1 MKLTLRTRVLAA
13 TLLLVT
19 LGLAAAGVAT
29 YGFLRSFLVHR
40 MDQQLEAA
48 EDPVGHALTEQGQ
61 DGGPPAS
68 LIPPGTY
75 AAFLDQSGK
84 VVTSRTFT
92 FEGSASGPAPKL
104 PADLPGSTDAPAEPA
119 SRIFT
124 AEPIGGSGPAFRV
137 VAASAT
143 VVPSGARGTLVVAIP
158 LTEITGTL
166 HRLVLVELGVAAAV
180 LVAVGLLSWWL
191 IRLGLRPL
199 DRMAET
205 AGSVAAGDLSRRV
218 QPAED
223 QTEVGRLGL
232 ALNTMLGRI
241 ETAFDRQR
249 ASEERLR
256 RFVADASHELRTP
269 ITSIRGYAEL
279 FRRGAADRPEDLER
293 AMRRIEDEGARMGVL
308 VDDLLLLARLD
319 QGRPLVREPV
329 DLSGIVSDAIADARA
344 VDPDRPIEL
353 TSEGPLS
360 VLGDELRL
368 RQLLANLL
376 DNARTHTP
384 PGTAVTVSLSR
395 SDDTATIEVADR
407 GPGMT
412 GKEASRVF
420 ERFYRGDPSRSRASG
435 GTGLGLSIASAIVE
449 AHAGRISVVSSPGRG
464 AAFVVS
470 IPVAP
475 QEVEAPQEA
484 EAVHAPPDVG

>member
-29 YGFLRSFLVHR
+29 HGFLRSFLVHR

-61 DGGPPAS
+61 EGGPPAS

-104 PADLPGSTDAPAEPA
+104 PADLPGSSHAPPEPT

-124 AEPIGGSGPAFRV
+124 AAPTGSGPAFRV

-166 HRLVLVELGVAAAV
+166 HQLVLVELGVAAAV

-218 QPAED
+218 QPAEEK
-223 QTEVGRLGL
+223 TEVGRLGL

-241 ETAFDRQR
+241 ETAFDRRR

-329 DLSGIVSDAIADARA
+329 DLSGIVSDAVADARA
-344 VDPDRPIEL
+344 VDPDRTVEL
-353 TSEGPLS
+353 VSEES
-360 VLGDELRL
+360 VTVVGDQLRL

-384 PGTAVTVSLSR
+384 PGTPVTVRVSR

-407 GPGMT
+407 GPGMSEE
-412 GKEASRVF
+412 EASRVF

-435 GTGLGLSIASAIVE
+435 GTGLGLSIARAIVE
-449 AHAGRISVVSSPGRG
+449 AHGGTISVASAPDQGATFTVSFPAATMEEVTAPADAG
-464 AAFVVS
+464 AA
-470 IPVAP
+470 PP
-475 QEVEAPQEA
+475 TEV
-484 EAVHAPPDVG
+484 D